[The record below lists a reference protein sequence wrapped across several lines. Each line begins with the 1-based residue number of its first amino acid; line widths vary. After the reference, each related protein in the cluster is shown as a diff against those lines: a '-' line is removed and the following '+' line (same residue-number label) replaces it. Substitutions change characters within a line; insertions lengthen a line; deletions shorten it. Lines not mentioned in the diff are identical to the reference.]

1 MGIRSYLRAATD
13 ARQEIARNARLEGEL
28 KRLQFANIQLATKLL
43 IAGEQE
49 GAKYR
54 GNEYLTYD
62 LAVEAIDKKYRGV
75 ADWGCLQTGNIID
88 IRAAFII
95 SEGIQVQQVKKEE
108 GEKELEFAEAFLDY
122 NNLDEEMAQE
132 YAKEAEIEGKIL
144 LKLDWDEEAKMVA
157 AQYVSW
163 TAKKYKVKPH
173 PKDYTKYLSVAWTP
187 SGADE
192 VKLEPPNFVYKK
204 FGGRVNDPN
213 DAAPKIMKCLT
224 QVDNLDKA
232 LRDLREIDRIFAAPV
247 PVMEFPGDPEAAE
260 AAQKKLD
267 EINWK
272 IKKALAT
279 SGVFKYVQ
287 PAMQG
292 TDMLLKEVESL
303 GEVISGATG
312 VPVHFLGFV
321 HLLANRS
328 TGENLAD
335 LLYASTLKERVTWIG
350 AYEETL
356 AKAMAIADRVTG
368 NAQKSTALKPGL
380 LKVTIPFVTQKHWE
394 ALEKIFLPAALG
406 GKISGQ
412 LFLSRIPGVN
422 VDEELEMQK
431 SESNVKPPTK
441 AEDALKEDDLLDDE
455 VE

>member
-122 NNLDEEMAQE
+122 TN
-132 YAKEAEIEGKIL
+132 
-144 LKLDWDEEAKMVA
+144 
-157 AQYVSW
+157 
-163 TAKKYKVKPH
+163 
-173 PKDYTKYLSVAWTP
+173 YLSGAWTP
-187 SGADE
+187 SGSDE

-232 LRDLREIDRIFAAPV
+232 LRDLRETDRLFAAP
-247 PVMEFPGDPEAAE
+247 D
-260 AAQKKLD
+260 
-267 EINWK
+267 
-272 IKKALAT
+272 
-279 SGVFKYVQ
+279 
-287 PAMQG
+287 
-292 TDMLLKEVESL
+292 
-303 GEVISGATG
+303 
-312 VPVHFLGFV
+312 
-321 HLLANRS
+321 
-328 TGENLAD
+328 
-335 LLYASTLKERVTWIG
+335 
-350 AYEETL
+350 
-356 AKAMAIADRVTG
+356 
-368 NAQKSTALKPGL
+368 
-380 LKVTIPFVTQKHWE
+380 
-394 ALEKIFLPAALG
+394 
-406 GKISGQ
+406 
-412 LFLSRIPGVN
+412 
-422 VDEELEMQK
+422 
-431 SESNVKPPTK
+431 
-441 AEDALKEDDLLDDE
+441 
-455 VE
+455 

>member
-204 FGGRVNDPN
+204 FG
-213 DAAPKIMKCLT
+213 
-224 QVDNLDKA
+224 
-232 LRDLREIDRIFAAPV
+232 
-247 PVMEFPGDPEAAE
+247 
-260 AAQKKLD
+260 

-321 HLLANRS
+321 HRLANRS

-356 AKAMAIADRVTG
+356 AKAMAIAARGTG
-368 NAQKSTALKPGL
+368 DAQKWAALKPGV
-380 LKVTIPFVTQKHWE
+380 LKVETP
-394 ALEKIFLPAALG
+394 
-406 GKISGQ
+406 
-412 LFLSRIPGVN
+412 
-422 VDEELEMQK
+422 
-431 SESNVKPPTK
+431 
-441 AEDALKEDDLLDDE
+441 
-455 VE
+455 